1 MRWEDL
7 FGDLEAQL
15 AEAERAELAGE
26 VADRSR
32 RELARLRLVD
42 RLRAVVD
49 RPVEVT
55 VHGAGRLVGRL
66 VDVAPEWL
74 LLEER
79 GGPST
84 LVPLAAVLAVA
95 GLGARAE
102 DPTGE
107 GAVVARLGLGV
118 ALRAVARDRSP
129 VALVLVDGGVLSG
142 TIDRVGADHLD
153 LAEHAPGE
161 LRRAREVRGVRSVPF
176 AAIGAVRPAL

>member
-7 FGDLEAQL
+7 FADLEAQL
-15 AEAERAELAGE
+15 AQAERAELAGE

-32 RELARLRLVD
+32 RELARIRLVD

-49 RPVEVT
+49 RPVELSVR
-55 VHGAGRLVGRL
+55 GAGRLGGRL
-66 VDVAPEWL
+66 TDVAPEWL
-74 LLEER
+74 LVEER
-79 GGPST
+79 IGVST
-84 LVPLAAVLAVA
+84 LVPLAAVLAVC

-107 GAVVARLGLGV
+107 GAVAARLGLGV
-118 ALRAVARDRSP
+118 ALRALARDRAP
-129 VALVLVDGGVLSG
+129 VSLVLVDGGVLSG

-161 LRRAREVRGVRSVPF
+161 LRRAREVRGVSTVPF
-176 AAIGAVRPAL
+176 AAVGAVRPAL